1 MYRKIL
7 ARRRECVRLGQYD
20 MTAHATEEMA
30 EDYLDILDIESAVMT
45 GTIYRVE
52 TGNVRGDRYVIRG
65 VAADNMTPVGVVGRF
80 ASEIRYLIITVYE
93 VTPKDR

>member
-1 MYRKIL
+1 MIVGVNKYRL
-7 ARRRECVRLGQYD
+7 
-20 MTAHATEEMA
+20 EE
-30 EDYLDILDIESAVMT
+30 EDENLDILDIESAVMT

-52 TGNVRGDRYVIRG
+52 TGDVRGDRYVIRG

-80 ASEIRYLIITVYE
+80 SGETRYVIITVYE